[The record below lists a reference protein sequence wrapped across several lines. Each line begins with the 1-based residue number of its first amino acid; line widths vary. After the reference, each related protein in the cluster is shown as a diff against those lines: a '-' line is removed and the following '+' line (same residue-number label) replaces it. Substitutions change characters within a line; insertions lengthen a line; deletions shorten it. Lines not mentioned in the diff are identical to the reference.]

1 MDNDTE
7 RPQALLRA
15 KLDRLDAALDR
26 LLSVPDA
33 DTRWEAELTGTVERV
48 LTVWYQRGYGPALVA
63 QWCGCG
69 IEDPF
74 VQTILRERGQEASVR
89 AAVAAPPGPG
99 FSAALAGLAGGY

>member
-1 MDNDTE
+1 MDNNTE

-33 DTRWEAELTGTVERV
+33 DTREAALTGTVERV
-48 LTVWYQRGYGPALVA
+48 LTVWYLRGYGPDLVA
-63 QWCGCG
+63 RWCGYG